1 MEVGRFNLSGSSVS
15 GISSSI
21 VWEDRRICFDVGN
34 PFEAL
39 KCGTV
44 LITHGHLDHAGG
56 LPQHYNIRKM
66 RGQRT
71 TYIIP
76 SGLTQRF
83 KGVLGSWAGIQ
94 EEEYTNPTFI
104 PLDVGQEYSLG
115 SKLWVKPFYTDH
127 RIDSQ
132 GYLIV
137 ERRKSLKA
145 EYRGLPGMDLGKLRR
160 EGVEIDQVI
169 DLPLIAYTGDT
180 RATIFERGE
189 EWLNAEVVITECTFH
204 GEGMTPKQAITR
216 GHVHL
221 DQLVEREAAFRHCG
235 KLVLTHR
242 SKRYSLESMTEAIQ
256 ATPLAD
262 KAVFF

>member
-1 MEVGRFNLSGSSVS
+1 MGAGRFSLSGSSVS

-21 VWEDRRICFDVGN
+21 VWENRRICFDVGN

-66 RGQRT
+66 LGQRT
-71 TYIIP
+71 TYVLP
-76 SGLTQRF
+76 RQLLQETV
-83 KGVLGSWAGIQ
+83 GVLKGWAGIQ
-94 EEEYTNPTFI
+94 EEEYTSPIFV
-104 PLDVGQEYSLG
+104 PLDIGQEHCLG
-115 SKLWVKPFYTDH
+115 GKLWVKPFYTDH

-145 EYRGLPGMDLGKLRR
+145 EYRGLPGMGLGKLRR
-160 EGVEIDQVI
+160 GGVEIDQVI
-169 DLPLIAYTGDT
+169 DIPMIAYTGDT

-189 EWLNAEVVITECTFH
+189 EWLNAEVVITECTFQ
-204 GEGMTPKQAITR
+204 GESISPKQAAAR
-216 GHVHL
+216 GHTHL
-221 DQLVEREAAFRHCG
+221 SQLVEREAAFRHCG

-242 SKRYSLESMTEAIQ
+242 SKRYSLKDMNEALQ